1 MDILPSLL
9 ESNTLYFISLTLL
22 HFLWQGLVI
31 AGLLFCV
38 NKLTSNKH
46 SQFRYIFSLFCL
58 LLCVIA
64 PTVTFYVLSQPD
76 EIINVSTF
84 TTNDVIAS
92 PIVPSGMSNT
102 AHQIQL
108 ADYTPLVAVLWMT
121 GIIVL
126 SMRLTLQMLQVHRLT
141 TTNIVQPSDKL
152 ELIFNQLKE
161 RLFVTKRARLVISLT
176 AHVPMAIGWI
186 KPVVLLPANLAS
198 GLSIAQLEM
207 LMAHELAHIKRYD
220 YLVNLIQTFVELVL
234 FFHPAVK
241 WISKQIRQEREY
253 CCDDLAIHHCGNQ
266 LVYARALAEAEVL
279 RHNIPELA
287 MAATGGDLSSRIH
300 RAVGQHSCAPRY
312 GNQWLAALAA
322 AFVIPSI
329 FTASKVIAMTQTEPV
344 PVPPANQQHVMVLD
358 AKVAENKKPQQ
369 TIAQQNNKKQKAS
382 KEQQAGKPLETTIAK
397 VEENAQEKSPIKTTA
412 TAKLTEKTHTQII
425 KTVSDVKPKPKL
437 IPKPISRAKTPDS
450 NKSSVTDVKGK
461 ETAKQQNIASKQAEQ
476 KAKSVKAKKAQV
488 ANTVESTKVKTQ
500 QISKRKINQLA
511 ANATPSVKTPSVA
524 KTEHVEELTTAPV
537 VKKQPE
543 KTKVVLEPKFTSA
556 KLIHSV
562 IPEHP
567 RMPSSRQNHVDV
579 AVTFTVDEQG
589 HVRDIEYKGNVNSR
603 FKRSIARALKE
614 WRFEPA
620 MKGNKK
626 VSTKMSKIFGFSD
639 PGQYLRPVTGSRIA
653 NRYR

>member
-92 PIVPSGMSNT
+92 PIAASGISNT
-102 AHQIQL
+102 AHQLQL
-108 ADYTPLVAVLWMT
+108 ADFTPLVAVLWMT

-152 ELIFNQLKE
+152 ELIFNQLKA

-220 YLVNLIQTFVELVL
+220 YLVNLVQTFVELVL

-266 LVYARALAEAEVL
+266 LVYARALAEAEAL

-329 FTASKVIAMTQTEPV
+329 FTASKVIAMTQTEPA
-344 PVPPANQQHVMVLD
+344 PVRPANQQHVMMLD
-358 AKVAENKKPQQ
+358 AKITENKKPQQ
-369 TIAQQNNKKQKAS
+369 PIAQQNNKKQKTN
-382 KEQQAGKPLETTIAK
+382 KEQQASKPFETIVAK
-397 VEENAQEKSPIKTTA
+397 VEENAQEKSPIKTTT
-412 TAKLTEKTHTQII
+412 TAKSTEKAHTQIE
-425 KTVSDVKPKPKL
+425 KTVSDTKPEAKL
-437 IPKPISRAKTPDS
+437 IPKAISRTKTLGS
-450 NKSSVTDVKGK
+450 NKRSVTDKKGK
-461 ETAKQQNIASKQAEQ
+461 EAAKQQKVASKQTEQ
-476 KAKSVKAKKAQV
+476 KPKSAVVEEAQT
-488 ANTVESTKVKTQ
+488 ANTIESTEVKPQ
-500 QISKRKINQLA
+500 LDSKHNSNQLA
-511 ANATPSVKTPSVA
+511 AKTTSPVKAPSVA
-524 KTEHVEELTTAPV
+524 KTKHFEKLAAAPV
-537 VKKQPE
+537 VKKLPE
-543 KTKVVLEPKFTSA
+543 KTKVAVEPKFTSA

-579 AVTFTVDEQG
+579 AVTFTIDEQG
-589 HVRDIEYKGNVNSR
+589 HIRDIEYSGNVNSR

-620 MKGNKK
+620 MKGDEK

>member
-92 PIVPSGMSNT
+92 PIAPSGMSNT

-241 WISKQIRQEREY
+241 WISKQIRREREY

-329 FTASKVIAMTQTEPV
+329 FTASKVIAMTQTEPA

-369 TIAQQNNKKQKAS
+369 PIAQQNNKKQQAS
-382 KEQQAGKPLETTIAK
+382 KPFETTVAK

-412 TAKLTEKTHTQII
+412 TAKSTEKAHTQIV
-425 KTVSDVKPKPKL
+425 KTVSDLKPKPKL
-437 IPKPISRAKTPDS
+437 IAKPISRAKTPDS

-461 ETAKQQNIASKQAEQ
+461 ETAKQQKIASKQTEQ
-476 KAKSVKAKKAQV
+476 KAKSVKAEKAQI
-488 ANTVESTKVKTQ
+488 ANTDELTKVKPQ
-500 QISKRKINQLA
+500 QITKRKSNQVA
-511 ANATPSVKTPSVA
+511 ANANLSVKTPSVA
-524 KTEHVEELTTAPV
+524 KTEHVEKLTTAPV

-562 IPEHP
+562 IPEYP
-567 RMPSSRQNHVDV
+567 RLFSSRQGNTDV
-579 AVTFTVDEQG
+579 SVTFTVNTNGRISEITYNGD
-589 HVRDIEYKGNVNSR
+589 VSTR
-603 FKRSIARALKE
+603 FQRSITRALKE

-620 MKGNKK
+620 MQGDKE
-626 VSTKMSKIFGFSD
+626 VETKISKIFSFSE
-639 PGQYLRPVTGSRIA
+639 PSQYLRPVTGSRIA
-653 NRYR
+653 TRLR

>member
-92 PIVPSGMSNT
+92 PIAPSGMSNT

-329 FTASKVIAMTQTEPV
+329 FTASKVIAMTQTEPA

-358 AKVAENKKPQQ
+358 AKVAETQQ
-369 TIAQQNNKKQKAS
+369 PIAQQNNKKQKTNKERQAS
-382 KEQQAGKPLETTIAK
+382 KPLETTVAK
-397 VEENAQEKSPIKTTA
+397 VEESFKEKASIKTTA
-412 TAKLTEKTHTQII
+412 TAKSTEKAHTQIV

-437 IPKPISRAKTPDS
+437 ITKAISRAKTPDS

-461 ETAKQQNIASKQAEQ
+461 ETAKQQKIASKQTEQ
-476 KAKSVKAKKAQV
+476 KAKSVKAEKAQV
-488 ANTVESTKVKTQ
+488 ANTVESKKVKTQ
-500 QISKRKINQLA
+500 QISKRKSNQLA
-511 ANATPSVKTPSVA
+511 ANANPPVKTPSVV
-524 KTEHVEELTTAPV
+524 KTEHVEKLTTAPE

-562 IPEHP
+562 IPEYP
-567 RMPSSRQNHVDV
+567 RLFSSRQGNTDV
-579 AVTFTVDEQG
+579 SVTFTVNTNGRISEITYNGD
-589 HVRDIEYKGNVNSR
+589 VSTR
-603 FKRSIARALKE
+603 FQRSITRALKE

-620 MKGNKK
+620 MQGDKE
-626 VSTKMSKIFGFSD
+626 VETKISKIFSFSE
-639 PGQYLRPVTGSRIA
+639 PSQYLRPVTGSRIA
-653 NRYR
+653 TRLR

>member
-92 PIVPSGMSNT
+92 PIAPSGMSNT

-329 FTASKVIAMTQTEPV
+329 FTASKVIAMTQTEPA

-358 AKVAENKKPQQ
+358 AKVAETQQ
-369 TIAQQNNKKQKAS
+369 PIAQQTN
-382 KEQQAGKPLETTIAK
+382 KEQQASKPFETTVAK
-397 VEENAQEKSPIKTTA
+397 LEENAQEKSPIKTTA
-412 TAKLTEKTHTQII
+412 TAKSTEKAHTQIV

-437 IPKPISRAKTPDS
+437 IAKAISRAKTPDS

-461 ETAKQQNIASKQAEQ
+461 ETAKQQKIASKQTEQ
-476 KAKSVKAKKAQV
+476 KAKSVKAEKAQV
-488 ANTVESTKVKTQ
+488 ANTIESTKVKTQ
-500 QISKRKINQLA
+500 QISKRKSNQLA
-511 ANATPSVKTPSVA
+511 DNATPSVA

-543 KTKVVLEPKFTSA
+543 KTKVVLEPKFTS
-556 KLIHSV
+556 
-562 IPEHP
+562 
-567 RMPSSRQNHVDV
+567 
-579 AVTFTVDEQG
+579 
-589 HVRDIEYKGNVNSR
+589 
-603 FKRSIARALKE
+603 
-614 WRFEPA
+614 
-620 MKGNKK
+620 
-626 VSTKMSKIFGFSD
+626 
-639 PGQYLRPVTGSRIA
+639 
-653 NRYR
+653 

>member
-92 PIVPSGMSNT
+92 PIAPSGMSNT

-329 FTASKVIAMTQTEPV
+329 FTASKVIAMTQTEPA

-369 TIAQQNNKKQKAS
+369 PIAQQNNKKQKTN
-382 KEQQAGKPLETTIAK
+382 KEQQASKPHETTVAK
-397 VEENAQEKSPIKTTA
+397 VEESFKEKASIKTTA
-412 TAKLTEKTHTQII
+412 TAKSTERAHTQIV

-437 IPKPISRAKTPDS
+437 ITKAISRAKTPDS

-461 ETAKQQNIASKQAEQ
+461 ETAKQQKIASKQTEQ
-476 KAKSVKAKKAQV
+476 KAKLVKAEKAQV
-488 ANTVESTKVKTQ
+488 ANTVESAKVTTQ
-500 QISKRKINQLA
+500 KISKRKSNQLA
-511 ANATPSVKTPSVA
+511 AKANPPVKTPSIA
-524 KTEHVEELTTAPV
+524 KNEHMEKLAAVPV

-543 KTKVVLEPKFTSA
+543 KTKVLEPKFTSA

-603 FKRSIARALKE
+603 FKRSIASALKE

-626 VSTKMSKIFGFSD
+626 VSSKMSKIFGFSD

>member
-31 AGLLFCV
+31 AGLLLCV

-92 PIVPSGMSNT
+92 PIAASGISNT
-102 AHQIQL
+102 THQLQL
-108 ADYTPLVAVLWMT
+108 ADFTPLVAVLWMT

-126 SMRLTLQMLQVHRLT
+126 SIRLTLQMLQVQRLT

-152 ELIFNQLKE
+152 ELIFNQLKA

-266 LVYARALAEAEVL
+266 LVYARTLAEAEVL

-329 FTASKVIAMTQTEPV
+329 FTASKVIAMTQTEPA

-358 AKVAENKKPQQ
+358 AKAAENEKSQQ
-369 TIAQQNNKKQKAS
+369 PIVQKN
-382 KEQQAGKPLETTIAK
+382 KEQQASEPFETTVAK

-412 TAKLTEKTHTQII
+412 TAKSTEKAHTQIV

-437 IPKPISRAKTPDS
+437 IAKPISRAKTPNS

-461 ETAKQQNIASKQAEQ
+461 ETAKQQKTASKQTEQ
-476 KAKSVKAKKAQV
+476 KAKSVKAEKAQV

-500 QISKRKINQLA
+500 QISERKSNQLA
-511 ANATPSVKTPSVA
+511 AKANPPVKTPSVV
-524 KTEHVEELTTAPV
+524 KTEHVEKLTTAPG

-562 IPEHP
+562 IPEYP
-567 RMPSSRQNHVDV
+567 RLFSSRQGNTDV
-579 AVTFTVDEQG
+579 SVTFTVNTNGRISEITYNGD
-589 HVRDIEYKGNVNSR
+589 VSTR
-603 FKRSIARALKE
+603 FQRSITRALKE

-620 MKGNKK
+620 MQGDKE
-626 VSTKMSKIFGFSD
+626 VETKISKIFSFSE
-639 PGQYLRPVTGSRIA
+639 PSQYLRPVTGSRIA
-653 NRYR
+653 TRLR

>member
-92 PIVPSGMSNT
+92 PIAPSGMPNT

-329 FTASKVIAMTQTEPV
+329 FTASKVIAMTQTEPA
-344 PVPPANQQHVMVLD
+344 PVLPTNQQHVMVLD

-369 TIAQQNNKKQKAS
+369 PIIQKN
-382 KEQQAGKPLETTIAK
+382 KEQQASEPLETTVAK
-397 VEENAQEKSPIKTTA
+397 VEENVIEKASIKSTVV
-412 TAKLTEKTHTQII
+412 AKSTNKIHTQIE
-425 KTVSDVKPKPKL
+425 KTVSDTKPAPKL
-437 IPKPISRAKTPDS
+437 TSKESSLSKTRDTD
-450 NKSSVTDVKGK
+450 KSSVTEVNEK
-461 ETAKQQNIASKQAEQ
+461 ETTKQQTIVSKQA
-476 KAKSVKAKKAQV
+476 KSAVIDKAQT
-488 ANTVESTKVKTQ
+488 ANTIESTEVKPQ
-500 QISKRKINQLA
+500 QISKRKSNQLA
-511 ANATPSVKTPSVA
+511 AKANPLVETPSVA
-524 KTEHVEELTTAPV
+524 TTELLEKLTTAPV
-537 VKKQPE
+537 VKNQPE
-543 KTKVVLEPKFTSA
+543 KTKAAVEPKFTSA

-562 IPEHP
+562 IPEYP
-567 RMPSSRQNHVDV
+567 RLFSSRQGNIDV
-579 AVTFTVDEQG
+579 SVTFTVNTNGRISEITYNGD
-589 HVRDIEYKGNVNSR
+589 VSTR
-603 FKRSIARALKE
+603 FQRSITRALKE

-620 MKGNKK
+620 MQGDKE
-626 VSTKMSKIFGFSD
+626 VETKISKIFSFSE
-639 PGQYLRPVTGSRIA
+639 PSQYLRPVTGSRIA
-653 NRYR
+653 TRLR